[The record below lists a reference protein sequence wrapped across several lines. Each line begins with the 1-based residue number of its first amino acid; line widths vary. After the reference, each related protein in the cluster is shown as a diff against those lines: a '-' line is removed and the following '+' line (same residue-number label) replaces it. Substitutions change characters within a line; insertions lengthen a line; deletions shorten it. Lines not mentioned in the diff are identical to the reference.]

1 MPQVQDI
8 NEDFRKFLREKRN
21 ELGINTREMDQI
33 VFGNKNISYTS
44 RFETGNKK
52 MTLDTMGKF
61 LDALDFEIKF
71 VKKT

>member
-1 MPQVQDI
+1 MPQDV

-21 ELGINTREMDQI
+21 ELGINAREMDLI

-44 RFETGNKK
+44 RFENGNKK

>member
-1 MPQVQDI
+1 MPQDV

-21 ELGINTREMDQI
+21 ELGINASEMDLI
-33 VFGNKNISYTS
+33 VFKNKKISYTS
-44 RFETGNKK
+44 RFENGNKK
-52 MTLDTMGKF
+52 MTLDTLGRF